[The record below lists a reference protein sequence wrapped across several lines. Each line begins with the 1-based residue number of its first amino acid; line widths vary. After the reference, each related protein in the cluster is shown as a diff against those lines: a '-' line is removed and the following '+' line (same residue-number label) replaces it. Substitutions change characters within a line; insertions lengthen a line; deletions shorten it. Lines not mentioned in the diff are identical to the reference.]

1 MTFKILTFGCKVN
14 SYESQALRERL
25 LKQGYVES
33 ENADIY
39 FVNTCAVTNEAER
52 KDLKLVRDLVR
63 DHPSSKVVVLGCSSQ
78 IHKEKYLKIE
88 GVSSVLGVNKKIA
101 SDLDFCL
108 KNKDL
113 VPLNTRNL
121 SFEETPIANGYEKV
135 RAYLKI
141 QDGCNNFCSYCV
153 VPFTRGN
160 SRSRNKDEILKEA
173 ENLLDNGYKELVIGG
188 IDTGS
193 YQDPLDSSYRL
204 KDLLKDLISIKGHMF
219 RIRVSSI
226 EESQIDNDYIAL
238 FKNNPQRLCPHFHL
252 PLQSGSEKILKLMNR
267 KYDLESFENTIL
279 KIRKEIPYVA
289 LSCDVI
295 TGFPGE
301 TEEDFQ
307 STYDFLKNN
316 LFMRIHAF
324 PYSERPLTRAISF
337 KDSVPRNIRLKRVR
351 ILNTLSKE
359 NEKQYRERLKGRQA
373 MVLYESRAR
382 DGSFSGYSENYLQF
396 RKTTDEDIEGCFI
409 AETIS

>member
-88 GVSSVLGVNKKIA
+88 GVCSVLGVNKKIA

-113 VPLNTRNL
+113 VPSNTRKL
-121 SFEETPIANGYEKV
+121 FFEETPIANGYEKV

-204 KDLLKDLISIKGHMF
+204 KDLLKDLISIKGHLF

-226 EESQIDNDYIAL
+226 EESQIDDEYIAL
-238 FKNNPQRLCPHFHL
+238 FKSNPQRLCPHFHL

-267 KYDLESFENTIL
+267 KYDLQSFENTIL

-307 STYDFLKNN
+307 STYDFLKSN

-359 NEKQYRERLKGRQA
+359 NEKQYRELLKGRQA

>member
-113 VPLNTRNL
+113 VPSNTRKL
-121 SFEETPIANGYEKV
+121 FFEETPIANGYEKV